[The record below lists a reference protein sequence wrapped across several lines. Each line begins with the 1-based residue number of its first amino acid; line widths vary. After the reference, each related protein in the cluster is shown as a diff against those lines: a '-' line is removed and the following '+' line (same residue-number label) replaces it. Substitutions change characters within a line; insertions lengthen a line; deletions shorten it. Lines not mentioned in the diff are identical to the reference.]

1 MMMPDAS
8 TLAAQL
14 RRPRRSAALA
24 VNTRLKHFDLLLAQR
39 R

>member
-1 MMMPDAS
+1 MMPDAS

-24 VNTRLKHFDLLLAQR
+24 VNTLCLYFRLLLAQR

>member
-1 MMMPDAS
+1 MMPDAS

-24 VNTRLKHFDLLLAQR
+24 VNTLCLKHFDLLLAQR